1 MDLTMS
7 ISCKTLQLLSMTW
20 PLSHHLCSK
29 LIRPSFCFTFLRFH
43 SYHASE
49 GYSMEDQNREARDTL
64 NRNPLPW
71 WPTTSS
77 PEYQFFLGVLM
88 LLNAQLFFFFG
99 HSCGVW
105 EFPGPGIEPQS
116 QQYPEPQQWQHWIF
130 NLLSYH
136 RTRFN
141 AHLGGGIYCPIHL
154 CLSNLFLDSGL
165 LEPVP
170 MSSHS
175 LARS

>member
-88 LLNAQLFFFFG
+88 LLNAQLFFFFWP
-99 HSCGVW
+99 HLWRMGVPSARDW
-105 EFPGPGIEPQS
+105 TPITAVS
-116 QQYPEPQQWQHWIF
+116 
-130 NLLSYH
+130 
-136 RTRFN
+136 RTT
-141 AHLGGGIYCPIHL
+141 AVTT
-154 CLSNLFLDSGL
+154 LDL
-165 LEPVP
+165 
-170 MSSHS
+170 
-175 LARS
+175 